1 MSMDLVV
8 SRSMRP
14 LLLAALAVATAG
26 CAAVNARLA
35 QDARVAPA
43 VRQASFDHQCPQERI
58 SVLRHTANWL
68 SLELDVC
75 GRTRRYQFVGEG
87 PDNAPGAI
95 YVDTT
100 DGRSSDPRA
109 NASP

>member
-1 MSMDLVV
+1 MSIEPVV
-8 SRSMRP
+8 SRSVRP
-14 LLLAALAVATAG
+14 LLLTALVVATAG
-26 CAAVNARLA
+26 CAAINARLA
-35 QDARVAPA
+35 QDARVTPA

-68 SLELDVC
+68 SLELEVC

-100 DGRSSDPRA
+100 DGRLSDPRA
-109 NASP
+109 SPPH